1 MPARLLID
9 ELPGGVRR
17 VTLSNPDR
25 KNALDAPV
33 LETLAQELSAERSAG
48 VRCWLFTG
56 QNDTFSAGYD
66 VQSLKEYS
74 ADESLPDHRLQEV
87 LDLLSAHPAPSVAYV
102 NGAAY
107 GAGCELACA
116 CDFRVGDS
124 NTLFCMPPARLGV
137 VYSARG
143 IHRVA
148 TLVGL
153 GRARLMFLTARRVL
167 SEEARLIGLL
177 DVITFEGNAD
187 REAVALCTELSSHA
201 PLAVKGIKRT
211 FSLLSKPVL
220 SAEETKEL
228 EQLRREAFNSEDAR
242 EGRAAFLE
250 RRAPRF
256 TGR

>member
-1 MPARLLID
+1 LPARLLID
-9 ELPGGVRR
+9 ALPGGVRR
-17 VTLSNPDR
+17 LTLSNPDR

-33 LETLAQELSAERSAG
+33 LETLALELSEAKSAG
-48 VRCWLFTG
+48 VRCWLLTG
-56 QNDTFSAGYD
+56 HNDAFSAGYD

-74 ADESLPDHRLQEV
+74 ADESLPDHRLQQV

-107 GAGCELACA
+107 GAGFELACA

-124 NTLFCMPPARLGV
+124 NAVFCMPPARLGV

-148 TLVGL
+148 SLVGL
-153 GRARLMFLTARRVL
+153 GRAKLLFLTARRVL
-167 SEEARLIGLL
+167 AEEARLLGLL
-177 DVITFEGNAD
+177 DVITFEGNAE
-187 REAVALCTELSSHA
+187 REAVALCTELALHA
-201 PLAVKGIKRT
+201 PLAVKGMKRT
-211 FSLLSKPVL
+211 FELLSKL
-220 SAEETKEL
+220 SLTDAESTEL
-228 EQLRREAFNSEDAR
+228 ERLRREAFNSDDAK

-256 TGR
+256 TGK